1 MYQDID
7 IVILNDL
14 TLDMIDKLII
24 NNELKI
30 ENKEILLCNWCN
42 KKYKNISGL
51 KNHQSTCKKSPELL
65 SDK

>member
-42 KKYKNISGL
+42 KKYKWL
-51 KNHQSTCKKSPELL
+51 KKLNSVLL

>member
-42 KKYKNISGL
+42 KKYKWL
-51 KNHQSTCKKSPELL
+51 KKLTSVLL

>member
-1 MYQDID
+1 MYQYID

-42 KKYKNISGL
+42 KKYKWLKKLISV
-51 KNHQSTCKKSPELL
+51 LL

>member
-42 KKYKNISGL
+42 KKYKWL
-51 KNHQSTCKKSPELL
+51 KKQTSVLL

>member
-1 MYQDID
+1 MYQYID

-30 ENKEILLCNWCN
+30 EKKEINKEILLCNWCN
-42 KKYKNISGL
+42 KKYKWLKKLISV
-51 KNHQSTCKKSPELL
+51 LL

>member
-14 TLDMIDKLII
+14 TLDMKDKLII

-42 KKYKNISGL
+42 KKYKWL
-51 KNHQSTCKKSPELL
+51 KKLNSVLL